1 MSRKTD
7 LKNNRHPSEVPAH
20 EYLGLIKNFSKAAKK
35 TLVKAYEHPD
45 YLSNKD
51 KRNWSDSHTILSRI
65 YKRNAGRQL
74 AHYLK
79 YYTSH
84 ADAVE
89 AKKALEEKKKNEGQS
104 MNEELQKHNVY
115 TIRHPQA
122 SELHGKKVIFSGTRK
137 NVPHGAPDH
146 VVHLLNKDGTAGEEW
161 LVRKHHIM
169 KESVPFEWTRVAQN
183 AFISEDPKL
192 AVALTEEGTW
202 VVLRPDS
209 SIKYILDENDAHPF
223 NEAQDHDLNVV
234 VGLGDF
240 LRLDTPDRAITE
252 ALTHFIGKQLNEA
265 RSVSGVTPNDHV
277 GKTASDFGANQ
288 KEYKMTYEKHRGDH
302 IEYRHVNIPTPEG
315 GHTTPESIGTMVR
328 RSPIHKKLIADKYN
342 INAFGDHVRREKAW
356 GKPVKIV
363 KEAAE
368 PKPPY
373 HINHPLYNTAQKMPK
388 WNVQVSPVSGDYDT
402 SGKILKQRMKGYSK
416 DDHLAAA
423 KHHLS
428 QGKKAKSLQ
437 NKMMQKAYVRLLK
450 NKVDPGPL
458 ISGIGSERIEDKTKD
473 RLRKLADISNRSTSA
488 GFAHF
493 KAAGKKLT
501 TAQKSYQELNSK

>member
-1 MSRKTD
+1 MIENERE
-7 LKNNRHPSEVPAH
+7 R
-20 EYLGLIKNFSKAAKK
+20 
-35 TLVKAYEHPD
+35 
-45 YLSNKD
+45 
-51 KRNWSDSHTILSRI
+51 
-65 YKRNAGRQL
+65 RNALDMPGRI
-74 AHYLK
+74 
-79 YYTSH
+79 S
-84 ADAVE
+84 ADATQESRSFVHSSPTHHVVRVTGSGPKF
-89 AKKALEEKKKNEGQS
+89 KKAVTDAGYK
-104 MNEELQKHNVY
+104 VY
-115 TIRHPQA
+115 DHFGESTIF
-122 SELHGKKVIFSGTRK
+122 E
-137 NVPHGAPDH
+137 
-146 VVHLLNKDGTAGEEW
+146 TAD
-161 LVRKHHIM
+161 
-169 KESVPFEWTRVAQN
+169 
-183 AFISEDPKL
+183 DP
-192 AVALTEEGTW
+192 G
-202 VVLRPDS
+202 
-209 SIKYILDENDAHPF
+209 
-223 NEAQDHDLNVV
+223 
-234 VGLGDF
+234 
-240 LRLDTPDRAITE
+240 
-252 ALTHFIGKQLNEA
+252 
-265 RSVSGVTPNDHV
+265 
-277 GKTASDFGANQ
+277 
-288 KEYKMTYEKHRGDH
+288 YKMTYEKHRGDH

-363 KEAAE
+363 KEAKE
-368 PKPPY
+368 TETKPPY

-423 KHHLS
+423 KHHLA